1 MTLTNEDSEKS
12 LLIQMAD
19 RNLISEETL
28 QRKFGD
34 NPDMERLRIVRED
47 RDRDSGRR
55 PEKASPYHDANG
67 ELGLKKIALQTGIA
81 TPGEVGLELEEK
93 IDGQKNALEMRQS
106 QTKKKSGPEKENLP
120 GTPNEGRP
128 QNSRDTEPRES
139 RTVNPITK
147 ALTQAKAK
155 IAQEQI
161 SKIVNPMLL
170 DMYQKKDFRSLS
182 SIQSEEAEAI
192 KFGILYNLASLSEIS
207 TENIQTALSK
217 RLPSQI

>member
-1 MTLTNEDSEKS
+1 
-12 LLIQMAD
+12 
-19 RNLISEETL
+19 
-28 QRKFGD
+28 
-34 NPDMERLRIVRED
+34 
-47 RDRDSGRR
+47 
-55 PEKASPYHDANG
+55 
-67 ELGLKKIALQTGIA
+67 
-81 TPGEVGLELEEK
+81 
-93 IDGQKNALEMRQS
+93 MRQS

-147 ALTQAKAK
+147 ALTHAKAK

-217 RLPSQI
+217 RLPSQISKSYNNWLAEFVKEIGRKPTVDESRAMQALIYSEHKSA